1 MSSIILPSLIGFLGG
16 LGPQEMIVFGII
28 AIILFGKRL
37 PEVAGSLGRS
47 YQQFRRGLGDIQK
60 QMDIGSYVKD
70 AVDTAKYA
78 GSSGSTSTTSSAPT
92 FDDTDDDYDQPTAPK
107 FEPPTDA

>member
-60 QMDIGSYVKD
+60 QMDIGGYVND
-70 AVDTAKYA
+70 AVNSAKYA
-78 GSSGSTSTTSSAPT
+78 STSGSSTQSAPT